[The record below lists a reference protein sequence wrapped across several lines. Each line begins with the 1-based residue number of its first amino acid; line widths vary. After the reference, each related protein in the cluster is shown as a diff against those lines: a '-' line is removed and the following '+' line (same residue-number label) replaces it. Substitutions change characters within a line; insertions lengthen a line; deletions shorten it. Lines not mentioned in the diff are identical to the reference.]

1 MIEKTCRSGKNE
13 EMSKEVKAN
22 SNKNDKGT
30 IEETIVVEGRDDT
43 QAVLRAVN
51 AITIETHGFGI
62 SEDTWKEL
70 ERANKRHGLIIFTD
84 PDYAGKQ
91 IRKRISERFPDAK
104 QAYISQTRATKKNDI
119 GIENATPEDI
129 REALKRVTES
139 HSVLS
144 ETASETELYTMNDLY
159 LSGLVGREDSKKIRE
174 RLSET
179 LGLGYGNAKHLLK
192 ELNFASVDRTVFK
205 EALKKAKE

>member
-1 MIEKTCRSGKNE
+1 MNKEGKVNISQE
-13 EMSKEVKAN
+13 
-22 SNKNDKGT
+22 DKGT
-30 IEETIVVEGRDDT
+30 IREAIVVEGRDDT

-51 AITIETHGFGI
+51 AMTIETHGFGI

-70 ERANKRHGLIIFTD
+70 ERAYERQGLIIFTD

-91 IRKRISERFPDAK
+91 IRKRISGRFPAAK

-139 HSVLS
+139 HSVIS
-144 ETASETELYTMNDLY
+144 ETDDDTKPYTMQELY
-159 LSGLVGREDSKKIRE
+159 LSGLIGKEDSKKARE
-174 RLSET
+174 RLSEA

-192 ELNFASVDRTVFK
+192 ELNFASVDRTVFM

>member
-1 MIEKTCRSGKNE
+1 MNKEGKVNISQE
-13 EMSKEVKAN
+13 
-22 SNKNDKGT
+22 DKGT
-30 IEETIVVEGRDDT
+30 IREAIVVEGRDDT

-51 AITIETHGFGI
+51 AMTIETHGFGI

-70 ERANKRHGLIIFTD
+70 ERAYERQGLIIFTD

-91 IRKRISERFPDAK
+91 IRKRISGRFPAAK

-139 HSVLS
+139 HSVSS
-144 ETASETELYTMNDLY
+144 ETDDDTKPYTMQELY
-159 LSGLVGREDSKKIRE
+159 LSGLIGKEDSKKARE
-174 RLSET
+174 RLSEA

-192 ELNFASVDRTVFK
+192 ELNFESVDRTVFT